1 MSLPAGI
8 RAGAAY
14 IELTVNDAA
23 LVRGLNRA
31 QRRLRHFGASLDAA
45 GKRMVAAS
53 AAMLAPVG
61 FAAKGF
67 ASFDDAMRTT
77 AAVSGAS
84 ALALEKLTRT
94 ALRLGRETSFTAVE
108 VAAAMVELGRA
119 GFKPAEINAAM
130 DGVLT
135 LARATATDLP
145 RATEIAVNALRGFG
159 LDVGQTARVVD
170 VLSFAANNSS
180 QTLDDLGE
188 SMTYVAPLAAEAG
201 EPIESVAAA
210 LGVLAN
216 AGIKGSMAGTATAR
230 ALKNLSRE
238 ANQRRL
244 KALGVDAVDAEGNL
258 RPLASILGDLAE
270 SVGAMGS
277 AKRLAIFETLFGR
290 GQAAA
295 LKLAADPKTLQT
307 LTDGMKQAEGYAR
320 RTAKAMDQG
329 LGGSIRRMLSAAE
342 GVGHA
347 LGGAI
352 EKPLI
357 RILERL
363 REATTDLAD
372 WIDAH
377 REAVALAVK
386 GAVAVGAMGSAL
398 LFAGFAAKT
407 LAFGLGAT
415 ARLIQLTLLPVKL
428 LAAGLAAVFSPI
440 GLLTAAV
447 VGLTAAVV
455 GRANDMGRAMQ
466 WLRRVLEGLGRSAQ
480 ASLRGIRDALM
491 AGDIQLAA
499 EVLWAGLKAVW
510 YAGVAE
516 LEGVWLDLRNTMVHA
531 WDNVVNRIARVLASV
546 IDTVVEEWNRAI
558 ARTEA
563 VLANRFDAQEQ
574 LAKGYRQQQKRDF
587 DRRVGEEVG
596 SDQAEALFRKQLAE
610 QRERREQVA
619 GRIGFVEHNLAEGG
633 MGEDLGTLKKQLESL
648 NKELAGLDK
657 SIARNEAILAQ
668 GFKEHY
674 LDEQFKRRA
683 EETNKIFSKNQ
694 GRAAKAAQE
703 AQAKLEAK
711 RREAEKARQ
720 DQETRARARS
730 EMAEFMEDFERDR
743 EAMAQSRAE
752 MAEFMARYDSPQ
764 SREVQARAGDGI
776 RAAAGAVGVRGLF
789 NVAALQG
796 LAGGGGLQ
804 NRIALATEETA
815 KNTRG
820 LNRPRSGGEFE

>member
-1 MSLPAGI
+1 
-8 RAGAAY
+8 
-14 IELTVNDAA
+14 
-23 LVRGLNRA
+23 
-31 QRRLRHFGASLDAA
+31 
-45 GKRMVAAS
+45 
-53 AAMLAPVG
+53 
-61 FAAKGF
+61 
-67 ASFDDAMRTT
+67 
-77 AAVSGAS
+77 
-84 ALALEKLTRT
+84 
-94 ALRLGRETSFTAVE
+94 
-108 VAAAMVELGRA
+108 
-119 GFKPAEINAAM
+119 
-130 DGVLT
+130 
-135 LARATATDLP
+135 
-145 RATEIAVNALRGFG
+145 
-159 LDVGQTARVVD
+159 
-170 VLSFAANNSS
+170 
-180 QTLDDLGE
+180 
-188 SMTYVAPLAAEAG
+188 
-201 EPIESVAAA
+201 
-210 LGVLAN
+210 
-216 AGIKGSMAGTATAR
+216 
-230 ALKNLSRE
+230 
-238 ANQRRL
+238 
-244 KALGVDAVDAEGNL
+244 
-258 RPLASILGDLAE
+258 
-270 SVGAMGS
+270 
-277 AKRLAIFETLFGR
+277 
-290 GQAAA
+290 
-295 LKLAADPKTLQT
+295 
-307 LTDGMKQAEGYAR
+307 
-320 RTAKAMDQG
+320 
-329 LGGSIRRMLSAAE
+329 
-342 GVGHA
+342 
-347 LGGAI
+347 
-352 EKPLI
+352 
-357 RILERL
+357 
-363 REATTDLAD
+363 
-372 WIDAH
+372 
-377 REAVALAVK
+377 
-386 GAVAVGAMGSAL
+386 
-398 LFAGFAAKT
+398 
-407 LAFGLGAT
+407 
-415 ARLIQLTLLPVKL
+415 
-428 LAAGLAAVFSPI
+428 
-440 GLLTAAV
+440 
-447 VGLTAAVV
+447 
-455 GRANDMGRAMQ
+455 
-466 WLRRVLEGLGRSAQ
+466 
-480 ASLRGIRDALM
+480 
-491 AGDIQLAA
+491 
-499 EVLWAGLKAVW
+499 VW

-558 ARTEA
+558 DRMANAWAGLFLRLDSGDRGQAAMDRKLRQQVQAWKQERKERAAMLAKREKMGLNTEHDQKSRDRIAELDRATARTEA